1 MLWPQ
6 TTLNCRG
13 ILLDLLDPVVMGI
26 VNATPDSFYAS
37 SRVNFVRDTMHKV
50 EKMIDEGVA
59 IIDVGGMSTRPGA
72 KEISPEEELDRLK
85 PLIPA
90 IRSAFPQ
97 QIISIDTIW
106 GSVAQWA
113 LDAGVH
119 MINDISAW
127 SIDPELLE
135 VVTLNKV
142 PYILMHMKG
151 TPATMQEQATYD
163 DVVVEVLDFLI
174 VKLGIL
180 AARGVYDVIVDPG
193 FGFAKSA
200 RHNFEL
206 LQNLH
211 AFQILDKPILA
222 GLSRKSTIQKTL
234 GVSADE
240 ALNGTTALNMV
251 ALQQGAKILRVHD
264 VAEAMQC
271 IRLHKELRQYDRS
284 QWSP

>member
-90 IRSAFPQ
+90 IRSAFPR

-127 SIDPELLE
+127 SIDPKLLE

-151 TPATMQEQATYD
+151 TPATMQEHASYD

-180 AARGVYDVIVDPG
+180 AARGVHDVIVDPG
-193 FGFAKSA
+193 FGFAKGA

-211 AFQILDKPILA
+211 AFRILDKPILA

-234 GVSADE
+234 GVTADE

-284 QWSP
+284 QWSS

>member
-174 VKLGIL
+174 AKLGIL